1 MTGPVLTAELLL
13 HGYAA
18 GIFPMAEDRDNP
30 EVFWVDPKLRGIM
43 PLEGFHISRS
53 LARRMRRRV
62 YQATLNQDFAGV
74 VTACADRDVT
84 WINDTIF
91 DLYLQ
96 LHDNGF
102 AHSLELWD
110 GPDLIGGVYGVT
122 LGAAFFGESMFS
134 RATDASKIALAF
146 LVDHLRTTGF
156 TLFDTQF
163 ITPHLTTLG
172 AIEIPRGNYHKK
184 LAKALNTKADFLG
197 KADMPPVQDVLQRM
211 TQRS

>member
-1 MTGPVLTAELLL
+1 
-13 HGYAA
+13 
-18 GIFPMAEDRDNP
+18 MAEHRDDP
-30 EVFWVDPKLRGIM
+30 EVFWVDPKLRGIL
-43 PLEGFHISRS
+43 PLDGFHVSRS
-53 LARRMRRRV
+53 LARRMRRGG
-62 YQATLNQDFAGV
+62 YQVTLNRDFAGV
-74 VTACADRDVT
+74 VMACADRDVT

-102 AHSLELWD
+102 AHSIELWD
-110 GPDLIGGVYGVT
+110 GARLIGGVYGVT

-146 LVDHLRTTGF
+146 LVDHLRATGF

-163 ITPHLTTLG
+163 ITPHLATLG
-172 AIEIPRGNYHKK
+172 AVEIPRASYHKK
-184 LAKALNTKADFLG
+184 LAKALKSSADFSG
-197 KADMPPVQDVLQRM
+197 QTEVPPVQEVLQRM

>member
-1 MTGPVLTAELLL
+1 
-13 HGYAA
+13 
-18 GIFPMAEDRDNP
+18 MAEHRDDP
-30 EVFWVDPKLRGIM
+30 DVFWVDPKLRGIL
-43 PLEGFHISRS
+43 PLDGFHVSRS
-53 LARRMRRRV
+53 LARRMRRGGFQV
-62 YQATLNQDFAGV
+62 TLNRDFAGV

-110 GPDLIGGVYGVT
+110 GPRLIGGVYGVT

-134 RATDASKIALAF
+134 RATDASKIALAY
-146 LVDHLRTTGF
+146 LVDHLRATGF

-163 ITPHLTTLG
+163 ITPHLATLG
-172 AIEIPRGNYHKK
+172 AVEIPRASYHKK
-184 LAKALNTKADFLG
+184 LTKALNSKADFLA
-197 KADMPPVQDVLQRM
+197 KTEVPPVQEVLQRM
-211 TQRS
+211 TQMS